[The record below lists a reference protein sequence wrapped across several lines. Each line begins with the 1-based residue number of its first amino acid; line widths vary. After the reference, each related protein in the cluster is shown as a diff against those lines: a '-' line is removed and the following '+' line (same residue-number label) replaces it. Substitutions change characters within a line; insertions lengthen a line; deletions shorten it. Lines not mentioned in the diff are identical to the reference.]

1 MCAPAESSTPLGTH
15 PNGARASPELGDLLR
30 RHGERYTATHR
41 VSSIQHKVIR
51 ALSQCRTA
59 ALGGHLE
66 ACDRCGYGRAVYHSC
81 RNRHCPKCQ
90 ALAQADWLEARRA
103 DLLPVEYFH
112 VVFTLPH
119 ELCPLALSRPRVV
132 YDLLF
137 RAATATLATFAQD
150 PRHFSRKTSRE
161 MGGTL
166 GITAILHTWAQNL
179 SLHPHLH
186 CVVTGGALSL
196 DQQSFLTPRH
206 KGFLFPVRALSKVFR
221 GKFLEG
227 LRRAFAL
234 GKLGDDRSV
243 PGLCNTLRGI
253 DWVVYAKP
261 PFAGP
266 ESVLAYLGAYTH
278 RIAISNPRIL
288 GLENERVAFRYRD
301 SADASKQK
309 IMHLDVLEFIRRF
322 LLHVLPKGFVR
333 IRHYGLL
340 ANRTRKKKIARCRE
354 LLSAPVPEPRPLKKE
369 PAAEKL
375 LRLTGIDIHCCPA
388 CHQGRMGVVAVI
400 DRPPRIPLH
409 PRRVKIND
417 SS

>member
-1 MCAPAESSTPLGTH
+1 
-15 PNGARASPELGDLLR
+15 
-30 RHGERYTATHR
+30 
-41 VSSIQHKVIR
+41 VSSIQHKAIR

-103 DLLPVEYFH
+103 DLLPIEYFH

-119 ELCPLALSRPRVV
+119 ELCPLALYRPRIV

-150 PRHFSRKTSRE
+150 PRHFSQKTSSA

-196 DQQSFLTPRH
+196 DQQSFLRPRH

-227 LRRAFAL
+227 LRRAFEL

-243 PGLCNTLRGI
+243 PGLCNALRCV

-288 GLENERVAFRYRD
+288 GLENERIAFRYRD

-354 LLSAPVPEPRPLKKE
+354 LLSAPAPEPRPLEKE
-369 PAAEKL
+369 PVAEKL
-375 LRLTGIDIHCCPA
+375 LRLTGVDIHCCPA
-388 CHQGRMGVVAVI
+388 CHRGRMGVVAEI

-409 PRRVKIND
+409 SRRVEIND

>member
-1 MCAPAESSTPLGTH
+1 
-15 PNGARASPELGDLLR
+15 LR
-30 RHGERYTATHR
+30 QHGERYTATYR

-66 ACDRCGYGRAVYHSC
+66 ACDRCGHRRAVYHSC

-90 ALAQADWLEARRA
+90 ALAQADWIEARRA

-119 ELCPLALSRPRVV
+119 ELCPLALYRPRVV

-150 PRHFSRKTSRE
+150 PRHFSANTSGKT
-161 MGGTL
+161 GGTL

-186 CVVTGGALSL
+186 CVVTGGGLSL
-196 DQQSFLTPRH
+196 DQKRFVTPRH

-221 GKFLEG
+221 AKFLEG
-227 LRRAFAL
+227 LRRAFES
-234 GKLGDDRSV
+234 GKLGDDTSV
-243 PGLCNTLRGI
+243 PKLSVMLRNR

-266 ESVLAYLGAYTH
+266 ENVLAYLGAYTH
-278 RIAISNPRIL
+278 RIAISNARIL
-288 GLENERVAFRYRD
+288 DLNNDRVSFRVRD
-301 SADASKQK
+301 SADANRQK
-309 IMHLDVLEFIRRF
+309 VMQLDALEFIRRF

-340 ANRTRKKKIARCRE
+340 ANRTRKNKIARCRD
-354 LLSAPVPEPRPLKKE
+354 LLAAPRPEE
-369 PAAEKL
+369 PPPQTRREKL
-375 LRLTGIDIHCCPA
+375 LELIGVDIGQCPA
-388 CHQGRMGVVAVI
+388 CREGRMGIVDQI
-400 DRPPRIPLH
+400 DPSPRFTLY
-409 PRRVKIND
+409 PRRVEVND

>member
-1 MCAPAESSTPLGTH
+1 M
-15 PNGARASPELGDLLR
+15 
-30 RHGERYTATHR
+30 
-41 VSSIQHKVIR
+41 IR
-51 ALSQCRTA
+51 ALSECRTA

-66 ACDRCGYGRAVYHSC
+66 ACDRCGNRRSVYHSC

-90 ALAQADWLEARRA
+90 SLAQADWIEARRA

-119 ELCPLALSRPRVV
+119 ELCSLALYRPRVV

-137 RAATATLATFAQD
+137 RAATSTLATFARD
-150 PRHFSRKTSRE
+150 PRHFSGKTSDA

-186 CVVTGGALSL
+186 CVVTGGTLSP
-196 DQQSFLTPRH
+196 DQQHFLTPRH
-206 KGFLFPVRALSKVFR
+206 KGFLFPVRALSKMFR

-227 LRRAFAL
+227 LMRAFKT
-234 GKLGDDRSV
+234 GKLGDDTSV
-243 PGLCNTLRGI
+243 PMLSKKLRSC

-266 ESVLAYLGAYTH
+266 ERVLAYLGAYTH
-278 RIAISNPRIL
+278 RIAISNHRIL
-288 GLENERVAFRYRD
+288 SIQQNRVAFRYRD
-301 SADASKQK
+301 SADGNKQK
-309 IMHLDVLEFIRRF
+309 VMHLDILEFIRRF
-322 LLHVLPKGFVR
+322 LLHVLPRGFVR

-340 ANRTRKKKIARCRE
+340 ANRNRKEKVERCRDLLAATKPEEATQQTRRERLLE
-354 LLSAPVPEPRPLKKE
+354 LIGV
-369 PAAEKL
+369 
-375 LRLTGIDIHCCPA
+375 DIERCPA
-388 CHQGRMGVVAVI
+388 CGEGRMTIVAEI
-400 DRPPRIPLH
+400 DRLPRFYLVPPR
-409 PRRVKIND
+409 VEVND